1 MASKLVGVLDLQSQ
15 QISIERTDVG
25 GPSGPHVI
33 ALDDGAWFASDRG
46 IGVAKAGATST
57 TVQFNDPHSFAIGDV
72 LWAWDVGGLDTGA
85 ADLAGRLFVDTV
97 TAVPAADQVTFGSSH
112 TWAIDDHF
120 FVKDD
125 LVGYLVSRFRA
136 QDYASFKEDF
146 GASVTSGIFSFAA
159 TAGQVYEV
167 VWTTTWLRDVL
178 RYSGTV
184 TVTGASEIP
193 NPDRQ
198 MEGYLYLEKEIQR
211 DKLVLEP
218 RASQSR
224 SVTGQ
229 IETLYRTAL
238 RTRAIRIRTEG
249 PPRSTL
255 KTTYQAAEDLW
266 SSHFAQGKR
275 WRCHVDASVE
285 TPWVLFTNPRGYEVF
300 VHLGPSRWDPD
311 LLARGYDN
319 YLDATIPA
327 QVYVP

>member
-1 MASKLVGVLDLQSQ
+1 MASKFVGVLDSVSQ

-25 GPSGPHVI
+25 GASGPHVVSV
-33 ALDDGAWFASDRG
+33 ADGSYFASDRG
-46 IGVAKAGATST
+46 IGIANAGATSAT
-57 TVQFNDPHSFAIGDV
+57 MTFTAPHSFEVGDV
-72 LWAWDVGGLDTGA
+72 VSSWRVASDGLTFTDTIT
-85 ADLAGRLFVDTV
+85 D
-97 TAVPAADQVTFGSSH
+97 VPAANQITFGSSH
-112 TWAIDDHF
+112 TWLIDEHV
-120 FVKDD
+120 FVSDD
-125 LVGYLVSRFRA
+125 LVGYLVTRLRS
-136 QDYASFKEDF
+136 QDYTNLANFSASLTA
-146 GASVTSGIFSFAA
+146 GVWSFAG
-159 TAGQVYEV
+159 AGGEVYEIV
-167 VWTTTWLRDVL
+167 FTTTTLRDWM

-184 TVTGASEIP
+184 TVTAGAESP
-193 NPDRQ
+193 DPDRQ
-198 MEGYLYLEKEIQR
+198 MMGYLYLEKEVQR

-238 RTRAIRIRTEG
+238 RTRSIRIRTTG
-249 PPRSTL
+249 PPRSTT
-255 KTTYQAAEDLW
+255 KTTYQATEDLW

-285 TPWVLFTNPRGYEVF
+285 TPWALFANPRGYETF
-300 VHLGPSRWDPD
+300 VHLGPTKWDPD

>member
-1 MASKLVGVLDLQSQ
+1 MASKLVGVLNVISQ

-33 ALDDGAWFASDRG
+33 SLDDGAYFASDRG
-46 IGVAKAGATST
+46 IGVANAGATSD
-57 TVQFNDPHSFAIGDV
+57 TVQFVSSHTFAVGDT

-85 ADLAGRLFVDTV
+85 ADLAGRLFSDTV
-97 TAVPAADQVTFGSSH
+97 IAVPAADTVQLSSSH
-112 TWAIDDHF
+112 TWSIDDHF
-120 FVKDD
+120 FVSDD
-125 LVGYLVSRFRA
+125 LVGYIVSRMRA
-136 QDYASFKEDF
+136 QDYTALKTF
-146 GASVTSGIFSFAA
+146 GAAVSAGVWSFAA
-159 TAGQVYEV
+159 TAGQVYEI
-167 VWTTTWLRDVL
+167 VWPTTGLRDVL

-184 TVTGASEIP
+184 TVTGATESP

-198 MEGYLYLEKEIQR
+198 MEGYLYLEKDVQR

-218 RASQSR
+218 FASQSR
-224 SVTGQ
+224 SVLGR
-229 IETLYRTAL
+229 IETVYRTAL
-238 RTRAIRIRTEG
+238 RTRAIRIRTQG

-266 SSHFAQGKR
+266 SSHLSQGKR
-275 WRCHVDASVE
+275 WRCHVDASVD
-285 TPWVLFTNPRGYEVF
+285 TPWVLFANPRGYETF
-300 VHLGPSRWDPD
+300 VHLGPTRWDPD